1 LAAGQRQA
9 IAELEQCLAD
19 VQRLAVIGE
28 ARLKKYR
35 KYL

>member
-1 LAAGQRQA
+1 
-9 IAELEQCLAD
+9 LEQCLAD